1 MNTVLTTFLCILL
14 LVAGLD
20 VAWSIRNLPQ
30 PKPIQIPAV
39 VPPAPPAEKP
49 VEFEEAHQ
57 RYVEH
62 LVHTKYKDR
71 LPLEAERVERHLKI
85 IKEQLEVQQRLIEE
99 ARRP

>member
-1 MNTVLTTFLCILL
+1 MTTVLTTFLCLILF
-14 LVAGLD
+14 VAGLD

-30 PKPIQIPAV
+30 PKRIEIPVAT
-39 VPPAPPAEKP
+39 PPAPPAEP
-49 VEFEEAHQ
+49 PIQFDEAYQ
-57 RYVEH
+57 RYVSKIMHE
-62 LVHTKYKDR
+62 KYADR